1 MKARVGK
8 TGPLI
13 GIFALAAAQALLAD
27 ECPDAEPFDVMH
39 NKTEI
44 IKIELVGEFVS
55 ISAGSGCM
63 GDRTGD
69 GEADEQPAHQTRI
82 SAFLLARYE
91 VTRGQFAHFVAA
103 TGYVTDAEREGSQQS
118 GCMGVDPEE
127 WSFKYRADWNWR
139 SPGFEQA
146 ENHPVVCVSYNDAL
160 AFIEWLNQETGYLFR
175 LPTEA
180 EWEYVAHAGSR
191 SVYPWGDDAVYGC
204 ARANVA
210 DRNAW
215 PGYEKSPFG
224 RIDCNDG
231 YAFTAPVGSYAP
243 NRFGIF
249 DMSGNV
255 WEWNADCYQKS
266 YSGASNDGSAF
277 NAPQC
282 RLRVFRGSSWMN
294 SAKSVR
300 SSNRSK
306 NGESDRLNTVGFRLA
321 LDQ

>member
-1 MKARVGK
+1 MQTRLRK
-8 TGPLI
+8 TGPLF

-27 ECPDAEPFDVMH
+27 ECPDADPFDVLH
-39 NKTEI
+39 DKTEI
-44 IKIELVGEFVS
+44 IEIELVGELVS

-69 GEADEQPAHQTRI
+69 GEADEQPAHQTHI

-91 VTRGQFAHFVAA
+91 VTRRQFRYFVVA
-103 TGYVTDAEREGSQQS
+103 TDYLTDAEREGSEQS
-118 GCMGVDPEE
+118 GCMGVNPKE
-127 WSFKYRADWNWR
+127 WSFKYRAVWNWR

-146 ENHPVVCVSYNDAL
+146 EDHPVVCISYHDAL
-160 AFIEWLNQETGYLFR
+160 AFIEWLNQETGHLFR

-180 EWEYVAHAGSR
+180 EWEYVARAGGR
-191 SVYPWGDDAVYGC
+191 SIYPWGDDAIYGC
-204 ARANVA
+204 AHGNVA
-210 DRNAW
+210 DRSAW

-243 NRFGIF
+243 NRFGVF

-255 WEWNADCYQKS
+255 WEWNTDCYQKS
-266 YSGASNDGSAF
+266 FSGTPDDGSAF
-277 NAPQC
+277 KAPQC
-282 RLRVFRGSSWMN
+282 QLRVFRGSSWMN